1 MLTAEERKVEMGAE
15 EFQGTILRSVEQHLF
30 PYPVILKGIN
40 YVMFPETFN
49 PNYAKASL
57 LLLNNLGVKTG
68 DVVLDPFT
76 GCGADAVFAVLDG
89 ALRSVAVDK
98 HTMPFLCAK
107 YNVHRLGLVDKV
119 DVRQGDLFNA
129 LLNGEKFDLIIANP
143 PFKRGKST
151 SNISGALNDEHYNTL
166 EKFWKEVKNYL
177 TPDGRIRAVFSD
189 VGDMDYFQRLASLN
203 GFNSEVVA
211 RDKFGSDVK
220 IEVYEFR
227 L

>member
-1 MLTAEERKVEMGAE
+1 
-15 EFQGTILRSVEQHLF
+15 
-30 PYPVILKGIN
+30 
-40 YVMFPETFN
+40 
-49 PNYAKASL
+49 
-57 LLLNNLGVKTG
+57 
-68 DVVLDPFT
+68 
-76 GCGADAVFAVLDG
+76 
-89 ALRSVAVDK
+89 
-98 HTMPFLCAK
+98 MPFLCAK